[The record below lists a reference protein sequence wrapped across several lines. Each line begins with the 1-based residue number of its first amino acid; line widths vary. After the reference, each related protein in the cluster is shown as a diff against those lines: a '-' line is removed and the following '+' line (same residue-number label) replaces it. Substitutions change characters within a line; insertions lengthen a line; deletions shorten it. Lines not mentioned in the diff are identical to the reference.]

1 MPYVY
6 VSLLIV
12 FSSAENQPPNNTL
25 TTDKID
31 QPSRLKKHNR
41 TDSLPTSSLFQEPL
55 KIGHTRT
62 WSTPLT
68 GDELDRAIL
77 EKSLIHSSCKA
88 VNGKDILPTKKTSG
102 CRRASTGQRF
112 PKLSPAHTKSMYT
125 TPLSITRSAPH
136 IPTNKSCQI
145 KRSHVRCK
153 LRSLSFFFFF
163 LVLATRCYFVDSV
176 DLFRA
181 LEVIEDQL
189 GYVNACASI
198 LFTFSLAY
206 ILLLF

>member
-41 TDSLPTSSLFQEPL
+41 TDSLPTGSLFQEPL

-77 EKSLIHSSCKA
+77 EKSLIHSSCKV

-136 IPTNKSCQI
+136 IPTNESCQI

-153 LRSLSFFFFF
+153 LRSLSFCFFGAGDSMFF
-163 LVLATRCYFVDSV
+163 C
-176 DLFRA
+176 
-181 LEVIEDQL
+181 
-189 GYVNACASI
+189 
-198 LFTFSLAY
+198 
-206 ILLLF
+206 LLC